1 MRDRTLE
8 FDTACLDL
16 LRGIRDV
23 EVFDSFA
30 RDVKKPLYIVYH
42 GGAEINRYL
51 NSYLSMAGHTQDVYE
66 HPFHMDVYA
75 ESKEMLDRLV
85 SVVKEKLIGAVLI
98 DGSNEVNIAASVGST
113 ADHDSTLRP
122 TVYQRHMSFYVNL
135 DRGD

>member
-16 LRGIRDV
+16 LKSIRDV
-23 EVFDSFA
+23 EVYESFA
-30 RDVKKPLYIVYH
+30 RGVEKPLYIVYH

-51 NSYLSMAGHTQDVYE
+51 NSYLSMAGHAQDVYE
-66 HPFHMDVYA
+66 HPFYVDVYA
-75 ESKEMLDRLV
+75 ENKQMLDRLV

-98 DGSNEVNIAASVGST
+98 AGSNGVNIAASVGST
-113 ADHDSTLRP
+113 VDHDSTLRP
-122 TVYQRHMSFYVNL
+122 AVYQRHMIFYVNL

>member
-1 MRDRTLE
+1 VRDRTLE

-16 LRGIRDV
+16 LRGIQDV
-23 EVFDSFA
+23 GVYESFA
-30 RDVKKPLYIVYH
+30 HGVNKPLYIVYH

-66 HPFHMDVYA
+66 HPFYVDVYA
-75 ESKEMLDRLV
+75 ENKEMLDRLV

-98 DGSNEVNIAASVGST
+98 AGSNEVNIAASVGST

-122 TVYQRHMSFYVNL
+122 TVYHRHMSFYVNL

>member
-8 FDTACLDL
+8 FDKACLDL
-16 LRGIRDV
+16 LRGIRDI

-66 HPFHMDVYA
+66 HPFYVDVYA
-75 ESKEMLDRLV
+75 ENHDPP
-85 SVVKEKLIGAVLI
+85 
-98 DGSNEVNIAASVGST
+98 SNRQKPQCSPHST
-113 ADHDSTLRP
+113 RQST
-122 TVYQRHMSFYVNL
+122 QHQ
-135 DRGD
+135 

>member
-1 MRDRTLE
+1 MKDRTLE
-8 FDTACLDL
+8 FDEACLAI
-16 LRGIRDV
+16 LRSIKSV

-30 RDVKKPLYIVYH
+30 RDVRVPLYIVYH
-42 GGAEINRYL
+42 GGAEINRNL
-51 NSYLSMAGHTQDVYE
+51 NHYMSMVGHTQDVYE
-66 HPFHMDVYA
+66 HPFYVDVYA
-75 ESKEMLDRLV
+75 ENKGMLNRLV

-98 DGSNEVNIAASVGST
+98 DGSNGVNIAASVGST

>member
-1 MRDRTLE
+1 MKDRTLE
-8 FDTACLDL
+8 FDEACQAL
-16 LRGIRDV
+16 LRGIKGI

-30 RDVKKPLYIVYH
+30 RKVDAPLYIVYH
-42 GGAEINRYL
+42 GGAEINRQLRGYK
-51 NSYLSMAGHTQDVYE
+51 SVAGHTLDVYE
-66 HPFHMDVYA
+66 HPFHVDVYG
-75 ESKEMLDRLV
+75 EDKRLLNRLV

-122 TVYQRHMSFYVNL
+122 TIYQHHMSFYVNL

>member
-16 LRGIRDV
+16 LRGIRDI

-66 HPFHMDVYA
+66 HPFYMDVYA
-75 ESKEMLDRLV
+75 ENKEMLNRLV

-98 DGSNEVNIAASVGST
+98 DGSNGVNIAASVGSA

>member
-51 NSYLSMAGHTQDVYE
+51 NSYLSMAGRTQDVYE
-66 HPFHMDVYA
+66 HPFYVDVYA
-75 ESKEMLDRLV
+75 ENKMMLDRLV
-85 SVVKEKLIGAVLI
+85 SVVKEKLIGAVLVA
-98 DGSNEVNIAASVGST
+98 GSNEVNIAASVGST

>member
-42 GGAEINRYL
+42 GGSEINRYL
-51 NSYLSMAGHTQDVYE
+51 NSYLSIAGRTQDVYE
-66 HPFHMDVYA
+66 HPFYVDVYA
-75 ESKEMLDRLV
+75 ENKAMLDRLV
-85 SVVKEKLIGAVLI
+85 SVVKEKLIGATLV
-98 DGSNEVNIAASVGST
+98 DGSNGVNIAASAGST

-122 TVYQRHMSFYVNL
+122 TIYQRHMCFYVNL
-135 DRGD
+135 DRGE

>member
-16 LRGIRDV
+16 LRGIRDIG
-23 EVFDSFA
+23 VFDSFA
-30 RDVKKPLYIVYH
+30 RDVKEPLYIVYH

-51 NSYLSMAGHTQDVYE
+51 NSYLSMAGRTQDVYE
-66 HPFHMDVYA
+66 HPFYVDVYA
-75 ESKEMLDRLV
+75 ENKGMLDRLV

>member
-16 LRGIRDV
+16 LRGIRDI

-30 RDVKKPLYIVYH
+30 RGVKKPLYIVYH

-66 HPFHMDVYA
+66 HPFYVDVYA
-75 ESKEMLDRLV
+75 ENKEMLDRLV
-85 SVVKEKLIGAVLI
+85 SVVKEKLIGAVLVA
-98 DGSNEVNIAASVGST
+98 GSNEVNIAASVGST